1 MLEIR
6 DLKAF
11 YDQNIALN
19 GIDIDVQDGQICC
32 IIGSNGAGKSTLLK
46 AISGMVK
53 RTGSIKLDD
62 KELINMN
69 SRQIARTGLAQS
81 PEGRLVFPGL
91 SVYHNLEMGT
101 VSWHGFFS
109 RKSFKDDLEQVY
121 ELFPRLAER
130 RNQGAWSLSGGE
142 QQMLAIGRALMARPK
157 LLLLDEPSM
166 GLAPLIV
173 EEIYEKIVDINKTG
187 VPILLVEQNARLA
200 LRTSHY
206 TYVLEQGSIRFS
218 GSSEELRDDS
228 RIVSAYLGTLAHH

>member
-6 DLKAF
+6 DLRAF
-11 YDQNIALN
+11 YDQNEALS
-19 GIDIDVQDGQICC
+19 GIDVDVHDGQICC

-53 RTGSIKLDD
+53 RTGSIKWEET
-62 KELINMN
+62 ELIHMN

-109 RKSFKDDLEQVY
+109 NKKYNEDIEQVF

-166 GLAPLIV
+166 GLAPLVV
-173 EEIYEKIVDINKTG
+173 EEIYEKIVDINKSG

-200 LRTSHY
+200 LQISQY
-206 TYVLEQGSIRFS
+206 CYVLERGSIRFS
-218 GSSEELRDDS
+218 GPSDELRDDP

>member
-1 MLEIR
+1 MLSIR
-6 DLKAF
+6 NLHAF
-11 YDQNIALN
+11 YDQNEALS
-19 GIDIDVQDGQICC
+19 GLDIDVHDGQICC

-53 RTGSIKLDD
+53 RTGSIKWDD
-62 KELINMN
+62 TELIGMN
-69 SRQIARTGLAQS
+69 SRAIARIGLAQS

-109 RKSFKDDLEQVY
+109 RKPYSDDVDQVFD
-121 ELFPRLAER
+121 LFPRLKER

-173 EEIYEKIVDINKTG
+173 EEIYSKIVEINKSG

-200 LRTSHY
+200 LRVSDY
-206 TYVLEQGSIRFS
+206 AYVIEQGKILFH
-218 GSSEELRDDS
+218 GVSSELHDDP
-228 RIVSAYLGTLAHH
+228 RIVSAYLGTLAKH